1 LREKRSSWLPPAL
14 PRHSLTAKRIYDYC
28 PTPPTAGDVQ
38 CRLPTLPAPWPC
50 IIVSS
55 IGCRGSRMDWKT
67 LAASTVAAA
76 LVSSIIAF
84 IGSVLTAAS
93 TERRLRR
100 EYQIEFAAERVAR
113 ELLMDPRWRLRSI
126 EVLNHHLSGFTA
138 DDLRKVLVRA
148 GAIRFNS
155 PEGKEIWGLLDRNRD
170 RLGVRDAHFS
180 GDWRTVETEDGF
192 ERIPQG

>member
-1 LREKRSSWLPPAL
+1 
-14 PRHSLTAKRIYDYC
+14 
-28 PTPPTAGDVQ
+28 
-38 CRLPTLPAPWPC
+38 
-50 IIVSS
+50 
-55 IGCRGSRMDWKT
+55 MDWKT